1 MGNSPPLENLY
12 YSREH
17 AWLQIETDKTV
28 KIGITRY
35 AVDLLKDI
43 VQIQIKAVGTK
54 VDKMTP
60 IGIVESVKA
69 ISEIIA
75 PITGIIT
82 AVNSGVISQPWL
94 INYDPYGDGWIA
106 LLEPSNLK
114 EEIKTLITAREYER
128 LIENRDKG

>member
-1 MGNSPPLENLY
+1 MRNSGSPENLY

-17 AWLQIETDKTV
+17 AWVQVETDKTV

-35 AVDLLKDI
+35 AVESLKDI
-43 VQIQIKAVGTK
+43 IQIQIKAVGSK

-60 IGIVESVKA
+60 LGIVESVKA

-82 AVNSGVISQPWL
+82 AVNDRVVSQPWL
-94 INYDPYGDGWIA
+94 INYDPYGDGWIV
-106 LLEPSNLK
+106 LLEPSKLK
-114 EEIKTLITAREYER
+114 EEIRTLITAREYDR
-128 LIENRDKG
+128 STGSLDKR